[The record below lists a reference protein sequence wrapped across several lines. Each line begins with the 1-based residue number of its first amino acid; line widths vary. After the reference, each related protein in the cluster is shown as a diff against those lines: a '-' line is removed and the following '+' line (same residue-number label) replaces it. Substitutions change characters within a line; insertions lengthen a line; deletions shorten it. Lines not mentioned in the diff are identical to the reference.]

1 MCRRRRGCLDEHEL
15 ATRSQSEVGDRA
27 ACRPSDLP
35 LEGAVAIRCNNL
47 PVLSYK
53 LDQLLADP
61 HRFSSM
67 QTNARKMGRPNA
79 AKEIVDRITELT
91 A

>member
-1 MCRRRRGCLDEHEL
+1 
-15 ATRSQSEVGDRA
+15 
-27 ACRPSDLP
+27 
-35 LEGAVAIRCNNL
+35 
-47 PVLSYK
+47 VLSYK

-61 HRFSSM
+61 HRLSSM